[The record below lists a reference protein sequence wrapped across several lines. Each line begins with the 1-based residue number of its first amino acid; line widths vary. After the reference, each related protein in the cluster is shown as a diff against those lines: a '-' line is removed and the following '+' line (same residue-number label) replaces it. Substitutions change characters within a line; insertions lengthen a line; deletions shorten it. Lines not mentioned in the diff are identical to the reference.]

1 MHSDFPEEV
10 RWKEALVWM
19 GRDRGGKV
27 EAQAVSDASRALE
40 SARGEQQA
48 LPRPPPRAE
57 QPVMALHTQTLTW
70 ATAAT
75 AQRGVSLN
83 CPSQPATAP

>member
-27 EAQAVSDASRALE
+27 EGQAVSDASRALE
-40 SARGEQQA
+40 SAPRGEQQA
-48 LPRPPPRAE
+48 YSPGLLLE
-57 QPVMALHTQTLTW
+57 QS
-70 ATAAT
+70 
-75 AQRGVSLN
+75 SL
-83 CPSQPATAP
+83 